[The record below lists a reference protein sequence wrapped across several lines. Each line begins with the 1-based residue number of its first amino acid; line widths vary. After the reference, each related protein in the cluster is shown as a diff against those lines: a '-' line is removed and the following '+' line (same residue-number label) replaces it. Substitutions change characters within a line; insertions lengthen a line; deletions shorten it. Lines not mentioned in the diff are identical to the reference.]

1 LLNDL
6 FINFNWQTFF
16 LALMFFVL
24 VSNLFNLGKTY
35 YKKARLDTQAKQAE
49 AKLQKLQKELKDKE
63 TELNQLLE
71 IKEK

>member
-1 LLNDL
+1 
-6 FINFNWQTFF
+6 
-16 LALMFFVL
+16 MFFVL